1 MKRQSPNASS
11 KGVTSVSRLLVKPA
25 KSRQR
30 HDITPEN
37 AGWLYVGFALHEL
50 QAGEDISLQQ
60 SGRELCL
67 VILTGSANVQVGDQ
81 NWNDVGGRQTVFED
95 KAPGAIYVP
104 AGHSAQV
111 TASTDIELAVCSAP
125 GDGSIGSAR
134 QIAAKK
140 MSQEVRGKNSNTRYV
155 RNILPETESA
165 DSLLVV
171 EVITPSGNWSSYPPH
186 KHDRDAL
193 PEESKLEETYYHRLN
208 PSSGYVHQ
216 RVYTDDRSLDETLSA
231 EDGDV
236 VMVPEGY
243 HPVGV
248 PHGYTSYYLNV
259 MAGPIR
265 EWHFHNDPAHEWIL
279 NNSK

>member
-134 QIAAKK
+134 QIAAEK

-165 DSLLVV
+165 ELSALGYQLNIPQNAHLCCGSAGTYSLLQPQLSKQLRDNKLTALQQCSP
-171 EVITPSGNWSSYPPH
+171 EVIITANVGCEHHLNSAG
-186 KHDRDAL
+186 KL
-193 PEESKLEETYYHRLN
+193 PVIHWVEL
-208 PSSGYVHQ
+208 V
-216 RVYTDDRSLDETLSA
+216 A
-231 EDGDV
+231 
-236 VMVPEGY
+236 
-243 HPVGV
+243 
-248 PHGYTSYYLNV
+248 
-259 MAGPIR
+259 
-265 EWHFHNDPAHEWIL
+265 NDIEQ
-279 NNSK
+279 SC